1 MIMNQQTKEFLN
13 KNEILNSALI
23 GFEFEFFSNKKF
35 NSVASELSEVLGKR
49 VKTGFKSKGKKEKI
63 PGQHREISVDYNNYK
78 LIHDFSGGK
87 SMMELVTGPTPFFE
101 AKVVLAKVLN
111 WIKLNGRTNDRSGIH
126 VNISFNKFSL
136 PDKNLDITSLDV
148 LKLIL
153 TFDEDFVFSRFP
165 NRKDNVFAR
174 SIDYVFPT
182 DLFSF
187 NDNISSINRSSFTV
201 PDEKHFGFN
210 FAKLANGYLEMRYM
224 GGKDYEDHIKEILEC
239 MDYAVS
245 TIYDCLS
252 KPGYTEENVT
262 RLRGRLIEHKKF
274 INGIINHKVFSVFY
288 KKIEIYVDLKNSDQL
303 LATYWEEYRKVLFDL
318 IYKNGLKSGFIN
330 LDIDLHRYQVK
341 DGVFEKPWSLSS
353 YDLVDCKLKNST
365 LDQCTMIGCKVKSSQ
380 VSFCEIMIDNTI
392 DDSKIKSCHIKTLH
406 NTFTNCYIDN
416 MPHNVKGNIVNC
428 IIRSGGISDLTTMDN
443 KTVVVSV

>member
-1 MIMNQQTKEFLN
+1 
-13 KNEILNSALI
+13 
-23 GFEFEFFSNKKF
+23 
-35 NSVASELSEVLGKR
+35 
-49 VKTGFKSKGKKEKI
+49 
-63 PGQHREISVDYNNYK
+63 
-78 LIHDFSGGK
+78 
-87 SMMELVTGPTPFFE
+87 
-101 AKVVLAKVLN
+101 
-111 WIKLNGRTNDRSGIH
+111 
-126 VNISFNKFSL
+126 
-136 PDKNLDITSLDV
+136 V

-153 TFDEDFVFSRFP
+153 TFDEGFVFSRFP